1 MLPVRG
7 DRMRVVYL
15 GECMGRWRAALALG
29 MLWSV
34 HATALAQKAFPP
46 LVEAA
51 ARGSVQGV
59 RDLIA
64 AGADLNQRDE
74 NGITAL
80 IISAYAGNVEIIRV
94 LLAVKANPNVPNN
107 DGETALHS
115 SAAHANSAEI
125 VPLLIAAGGNIE
137 KADKWGRT
145 PLLVQA
151 LVGRIGGIKA
161 LLAAGA
167 RIDGR
172 DEDQA
177 TAI

>member
-7 DRMRVVYL
+7 DRMRVVHL
-15 GECMGRWRAALALG
+15 GECMGLWRAALALG

-34 HATALAQKAFPP
+34 HATALAQKASPP

-80 IISAYAGNVEIIRV
+80 IISAYAGNVEIVRL
-94 LLAVKANPNVPNN
+94 LLALKANPNVANN
-107 DGETALHS
+107 DGETALHT
-115 SAAHANSAEI
+115 SAAHANSDEI
-125 VPLLIAAGGNIE
+125 VPLLIAAGGKIE

-151 LVGRIGGIKA
+151 LMGRIGGIKA